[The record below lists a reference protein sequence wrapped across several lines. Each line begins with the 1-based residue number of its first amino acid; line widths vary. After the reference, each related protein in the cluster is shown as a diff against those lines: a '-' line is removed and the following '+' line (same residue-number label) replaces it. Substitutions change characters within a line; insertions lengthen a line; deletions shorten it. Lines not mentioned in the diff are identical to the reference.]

1 LKVPREL
8 RFFSSQGKKNHRQ
21 ERTLRP
27 KRFQQRKLPMKTFSL
42 FACALALV
50 AVTASA
56 QSPVGPG
63 SVKLGKV
70 QPEVVKTP
78 EYNVTGGPQKRSKT
92 GQWLEVEVEFETKP
106 EDIDELTFKYTILV
120 EKKLLDGEVTHVNI
134 PKGRDHYSVIYVSP
148 RTLEKLTGGKPLTG
162 ASIENVWVECSKQ
175 GQILDKA
182 SFRPGVPPNL
192 PHLPGLVLTKD
203 ETPFAPLFYDRYEAI
218 KKSR

>member
-1 LKVPREL
+1 M
-8 RFFSSQGKKNHRQ
+8 KKF
-21 ERTLRP
+21 L
-27 KRFQQRKLPMKTFSL
+27 LS
-42 FACALALV
+42 ACALT
-50 AVTASA
+50 VTAIAASA
-56 QSPVGPG
+56 QTPVGPG

-78 EYNVTGGPQKRSKT
+78 EYNITGGPQKRSKI

-106 EDIDELTFKYTILV
+106 EDIDELTFKYTILM
-120 EKKLLDGEVTHVNI
+120 EKKLLDGEVTHIAI

-148 RTLEKLTGGKPLTG
+148 RAIEKLTGGKPLTG
-162 ASIENVWVECSKQ
+162 GSIENVWVEVSKQ

-192 PHLPGLVLTKD
+192 PHLAGLVLNKD

-218 KKSR
+218 KKTR